1 MFKNNLYNKRKF
13 LKILGLASIGVGS
26 FSAYNFL
33 GKDLKQVKWT
43 GEVLNNPVQ
52 LEIHSNDE
60 AKNRLILSEI
70 DKKIIE
76 FDNIFNLQNP
86 KSEISRL
93 NEHKYLDNPSR
104 HLVDVLKK
112 SIMVSEKT
120 NGLFDPTVQPLWEMY
135 YKHFIIDGYSNPPSE
150 DLIKQTTKLV
160 NYNNINVDKKQIS
173 LINKSSIT
181 LNGIAQGWITDN
193 ITSIIKTNGIK
204 NTLVDFGEMYALG
217 KHNNSRAWNILVD
230 NNDVSKLINLS
241 NKAIATSA
249 GSGTSF
255 EPTHSY
261 HHIFN
266 PKSGISP
273 NRFKAVSI
281 LSDKAWLSDALST
294 AAISMNKFSLE
305 KICKEFGTEAYILE
319 DSTFKKLV

>member
-1 MFKNNLYNKRKF
+1 MLKNNLYNKRKF
-13 LKILGLASIGVGS
+13 LKILGLASLGVGC

-33 GKDLKQVKWT
+33 GKDLKRIKWT
-43 GEVLNNPVQ
+43 GEVLNNQAQ

-60 AKNRLILSEI
+60 AKNRFILSEI

-93 NEHKYLDNPSR
+93 NEHKYLNNPSR

-120 NGLFDPTVQPLWEMY
+120 NGLFDPTVQPLWDMY
-135 YKHFIIDGYSNPPSE
+135 YKHFIIDGYSKPPSE

-160 NYNNINVDKKQIS
+160 NYKNISVDRKQIT

-193 ITSIIKTNGIK
+193 ITNIIKTNGIK

-230 NNDVSKLINLS
+230 NNDASKLINLS

-281 LSDKAWLSDALST
+281 LSDEAWLSDALST
-294 AAISMNKFSLE
+294 AAISMDKFSLE

-319 DSTFKKLV
+319 DSSFKKLV